1 MTSKEE
7 RKTKKQIES
16 NRKRTYK
23 NVEVFLENFGSF
35 IMMMSSLTFDPVS
48 VPRKR
53 EREQRLRIC
62 KMTIV
67 KGKRKKYKNKQSET
81 GRKDYLKIFAI

>member
-1 MTSKEE
+1 
-7 RKTKKQIES
+7 
-16 NRKRTYK
+16 
-23 NVEVFLENFGSF
+23 
-35 IMMMSSLTFDPVS
+35 MMMMTSLTFDPIS

-62 KMTIV
+62 KITTV
-67 KGKRKKYKNKQSET
+67 KGKRQKYKNKQSET